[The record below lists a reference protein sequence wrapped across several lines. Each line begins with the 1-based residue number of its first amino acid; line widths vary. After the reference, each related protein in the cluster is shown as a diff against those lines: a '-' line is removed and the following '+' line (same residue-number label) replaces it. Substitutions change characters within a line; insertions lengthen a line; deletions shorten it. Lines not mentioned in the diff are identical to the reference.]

1 MCSFVLNLVLT
12 LGAFFLSLR
21 EPNNLWKPI
30 HAHTYTRCQ
39 QYNCPSQIQFHWI
52 ILAPAY
58 QLFPSESPDISFCYV
73 PWGKNKA
80 IKQLLSMHLTALFLW
95 SSGKQKKFHFKFSYI
110 SSESYPKQKPFY
122 EWWCCKNISKRFVL
136 V

>member
-1 MCSFVLNLVLT
+1 MFLCTKFCSNF
-12 LGAFFLSLR
+12 GSPFLIMSM
-21 EPNNLWKPI
+21 PNYLWKPI
-30 HAHTYTRCQ
+30 HAPTHTHCQ
-39 QYNCPSQIQFHWI
+39 HYNCPSQIQFRWI

-73 PWGKNKA
+73 LWGKNKA

-95 SSGKQKKFHFKFSYI
+95 SSGKQKKFQFNFFNI
-110 SSESYPKQKPFY
+110 SSESYPKQKPFS
-122 EWWCCKNISKRFVL
+122 EWWCCKNVSKTFVL